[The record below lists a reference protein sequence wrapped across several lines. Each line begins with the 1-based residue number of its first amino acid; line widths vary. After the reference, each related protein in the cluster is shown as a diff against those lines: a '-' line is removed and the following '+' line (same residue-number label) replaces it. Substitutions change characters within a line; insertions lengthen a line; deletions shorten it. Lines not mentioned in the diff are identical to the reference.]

1 MVHQAEEWIWKKR
14 PGMAGEGVLPR
25 VWLPFLISG
34 ASRETAA
41 REGVTLVDEV
51 SLTFSL
57 TLNTE
62 IL

>member
-1 MVHQAEEWIWKKR
+1 
-14 PGMAGEGVLPR
+14 MAGEAVLPR

-34 ASRETAA
+34 ETAA
-41 REGVTLVDEV
+41 REGATIVDEV

>member
-1 MVHQAEEWIWKKR
+1 
-14 PGMAGEGVLPR
+14 MAGEGVLPR

-34 ASRETAA
+34 APRETAA
-41 REGVTLVDEV
+41 REGVTIVDEV